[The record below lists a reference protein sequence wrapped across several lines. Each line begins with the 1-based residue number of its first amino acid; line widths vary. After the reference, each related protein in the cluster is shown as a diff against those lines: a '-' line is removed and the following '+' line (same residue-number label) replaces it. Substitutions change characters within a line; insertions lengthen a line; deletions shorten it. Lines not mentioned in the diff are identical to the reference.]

1 MYREV
6 IKNRKK
12 VKNVSTQWISETADI
27 LDRTV
32 KRMLSNDAPG
42 ETPDALF
49 TNVCKVAN
57 VLDLSLGDLDP
68 KAAEDFEGQ
77 LVKDFLADHKKLS
90 EDYSELKAEN
100 KHLKDENVTLRDKLV
115 LLEAEI
121 DHLRLTLA
129 HKEESLAHKQQI
141 VELQEQLLRIHKSYT
156 PDPNAL
162 KF

>member
-1 MYREV
+1 MYHIAIEV
-6 IKNRKK
+6 IKARKK
-12 VKNVSTQWISETADI
+12 EVKATTAWLAEESDISEQ
-27 LDRTV
+27 TV
-32 KRMLSNDAPG
+32 KRMLSY
-42 ETPDALF
+42 ESPDALF
-49 TNVCKVAN
+49 GNVCKVSRL
-57 VLDLSLGDLDP
+57 LDLSLGDLDSN
-68 KAAEDFEGQ
+68 AAEDFEGKR
-77 LVKDFLADHKKLS
+77 VKDFLIDHKKLS